1 MAFTAPLTYKGRPL
15 VRLKDE
21 LFYGNF
27 DAKYLLKL
35 KILSVKKD
43 SGSEVADKVQI
54 LLLDSDDT
62 RPESERIMRQSVR
75 EGLYNALDIGK
86 VWLDSAL
93 NQPS

>member
-1 MAFTAPLTYKGRPL
+1 MPYKSPLTYRGRPL
-15 VRLKDE
+15 VRFKDE
-21 LFYGNF
+21 LYYGNV

-35 KILSVKKD
+35 KIISVKKEA
-43 SGSEVADKVQI
+43 GHNVADKVQI
-54 LLLDSDDT
+54 LLLDSDDS
-62 RPESERIMRQSVR
+62 RPEQDRIMRQSVR